1 MNAPIALF
9 AYSRLDHL
17 KRTIDALLA
26 NPEASQSELIIFSDA
41 AKTPD
46 KRIDVERVRKYILEI
61 QGFKNITIKLRNQNF
76 GLANSIIDG
85 VTQVLSKYESVIV
98 VEDDIVTS
106 PFFLS
111 FMNESLKRF
120 RDDDRV
126 ISIHGYFFP
135 VIGKLP
141 EAFFLRGADCWGW
154 ATWRHSWELFEQDG
168 QHLLNELKGK
178 NLLKSFNYN
187 DTYGYSGML
196 EAQINGGN
204 DSWAIRWHAS
214 AFLANKLT
222 LYPSRSLVQ
231 NIGNDSS
238 GTHSNTNSD
247 FNIILSNKPIDL
259 SDICVEHSIS
269 AEKLVERY
277 YRSKISNFKKIINY
291 FINKENRS
299 LFISIAN
306 NFLPIFM
313 MNFFRKVFRR
323 RGIIFEG
330 PFKNWNEALS
340 QSTGYDSQKILE
352 KVLKATLKVKNGE
365 AVYERDSV
373 IFNRIQYS
381 WPIVTGL
388 MWTAAKDSG
397 RLSVL
402 DFGGS
407 LGSSYFQ
414 NKQFLEELSNFRW
427 SIIEQSHIV
436 EAGKFHIQDHNLRF
450 YESIEK
456 CLKIEKPN
464 VVLLSGVLQYLED
477 PFEILST
484 ILKVGI
490 DLIIL
495 DRTPFLNKDRD
506 DLIKI
511 QITPSH
517 IYSAAYPIRFFNKNN
532 IESVIV
538 SHGYK
543 IEAEFESL
551 DRLDT
556 SATWKGMFIKRVNE
570 L

>member
-1 MNAPIALF
+1 M
-9 AYSRLDHL
+9 S
-17 KRTIDALLA
+17 
-26 NPEASQSELIIFSDA
+26 
-41 AKTPD
+41 
-46 KRIDVERVRKYILEI
+46 
-61 QGFKNITIKLRNQNF
+61 
-76 GLANSIIDG
+76 NSIIDG